1 MCVSCTV
8 YLPQQQVSMS
18 SGVNMSG
25 AALGLGYVG
34 VESVSRLN
42 PRAPDFAQRHP
53 LMQQKHNAQV
63 TLIAIYV
70 HTLFGLIFFLY

>member
-1 MCVSCTV
+1 MLIVSA
-8 YLPQQQVSMS
+8 LPQQVSIS

-25 AALGLGYVG
+25 AALGLGYV
-34 VESVSRLN
+34 ETVSRLN

-63 TLIAIYV
+63 SLT
-70 HTLFGLIFFLY
+70 TTF

>member
-1 MCVSCTV
+1 MNVTALLILTSSMSDGVVC
-8 YLPQQQVSMS
+8 LQQQVSIS

-34 VESVSRLN
+34 VETVSRLN

-63 TLIAIYV
+63 L
-70 HTLFGLIFFLY
+70 